1 MSTRVGKAPIAQSE
15 VSGPLAGIRII
26 EFAAKGP
33 CPMSAMLLS
42 DLGADVVRID
52 RIGDENRMDHAIPGP
67 LRFLERGRRSI
78 ALDLKRREA
87 REIVLRLVAT
97 RDALIEGFRPGVMER
112 LGLGPDQCL
121 ASNPRLV
128 YGRVTGWG
136 QDGPLSATAGHDI
149 NYIAL
154 TGALGAI
161 GQEDG
166 PPVVPLNLLGDFG
179 GGATYLTIGVL
190 SALLEARRS
199 GRGQIVDVAMTDA
212 VISLMTALYAARARG
227 DWIERRGSNFLD
239 GGAYYYGIYE
249 TSDGKYLA
257 IGAIEEKFRRELFEK
272 LGLHSLPVDKSMDR
286 TQWPQLKTQIS
297 QVIRQRTRDEWVRIF
312 EGSDACIAPVLSMS
326 EAIRH
331 PHNEA
336 RKVFVEVAGVTQP
349 APTPRLSRTPGTVGA
364 TAPTPGGHT
373 NTILEELGFGINA
386 IRRMHAA
393 GIVAGTSP

>member
-1 MSTRVGKAPIAQSE
+1 MAHSKE
-15 VSGPLAGIRII
+15 SGPLAGIRII

-52 RIGDENRMDHAIPGP
+52 RIGDENRTDHGIPGP

-78 ALDLKRREA
+78 ALDLKRHET
-87 REIVLRLVAT
+87 REIVLRLVAAS
-97 RDALIEGFRPGVMER
+97 DALIEGFRPGVMEK

-136 QDGPLSATAGHDI
+136 QDGPLSPTAGHDI

-154 TGALGAI
+154 TGALDAI
-161 GQEDG
+161 GQENG

-179 GGATYLTIGVL
+179 GGATYLAIGVL

-239 GGAYYYGIYE
+239 GGAHYYGIYE
-249 TSDGKYLA
+249 TRDGKYLA

-272 LGLHSLPVDKSMDR
+272 LGLDSLPVDKLMDR
-286 TQWPQLKTQIS
+286 GQWPQLKARIS
-297 QVIRQRTRDEWVRIF
+297 QVIRRKTRDDWVRIF

-326 EAIRH
+326 EAIGH
-331 PHNEA
+331 PHNKA
-336 RKVFVEVAGVTQP
+336 RKAFVEVAGVAQP
-349 APTPRLSRTPGTVGA
+349 APAPRLSRTPGTVGA
-364 TAPTPGGHT
+364 TAATPGEHT
-373 NTILEELGFGINA
+373 RAILEELGFGVDDVRKMQA
-386 IRRMHAA
+386 E
-393 GIVAGTSP
+393 GIVAATSP